1 MSDRSPPV
9 LSVRAWLLR
18 HVRLGCALGCLLA
31 LADLVLVPWVGVP
44 ELGALG
50 PLSWRLRIL
59 GAALT
64 VAMSVALALVLG
76 TLSVLGLRW
85 RATRVLAISLSSSI
99 ATVFVAAHVVG
110 LVVRIMSGSFVTLG
124 GLEFVMGSLSH
135 FADAAF
141 VGYARYTYPLFIAAV
156 GLGVSL
162 AVYLRRPAPGV
173 GSAFRQVLP
182 EGVIVVSLAAAV
194 LFAGV
199 GDSMRG
205 VWRTTPEL
213 ALIGSLDPRWTL
225 PKSADPKAP
234 KLNVEPGLPQT
245 SGRLW
250 EQAVRRIKS
259 DGEPRPKVLFL
270 MLESVG
276 IDHLGYN
283 GYTRG
288 TTPNLDRIAARSA
301 RFRKVW
307 TTATHSNYAQPAA
320 LSSLFPRRG
329 ATLDMY
335 TRIDYPRMLYH
346 DVFYR
351 LGYKPV
357 TISSQDETWQGML
370 RFQTTDTPVDYWHA
384 KDYTGPHVYTGSER
398 VVPDHATAQRVGDYI
413 REHRAENWSL
423 YVNFQ
428 MTHFPYVLPDS
439 AKKPYQPSDPQGT
452 FNYLYYGEE
461 DLERVK
467 NRYDNALHYVDQ
479 QIGVLERALEESG
492 QLDDTLWVITSD
504 HGEAF
509 YQHGGVTHGKTLYD
523 EEARVPLLFHWPGHV
538 KARDIDEPTSHLDIL
553 PTLLDLVNVPAHPSY
568 QGRSMANLMQPTID
582 PVLSSDDTGRRGVFI
597 NIQGIRNADGLVCWP
612 WKLVLERSSQQVM
625 LFNLENDPGEQTNRV
640 IQDSRIAA
648 QLAGALETQMTA
660 QSRYHKRASN
670 VRKTHYQPRLLACP
684 ELPGVRRAD
693 LAQ

>member
-1 MSDRSPPV
+1 MSDRRPPV
-9 LSVRAWLLR
+9 LNLRAWLLR

-31 LADLVLVPWVGVP
+31 LADLILVPWLGVP
-44 ELGALG
+44 ELGGLG
-50 PLSWRLRIL
+50 PLTWRLRVL

-64 VAMSVALALVLG
+64 VGLSVALAVVLALV
-76 TLSVLGLRW
+76 SALGLRW
-85 RATRVLAISLSSSI
+85 RFTRILAVSFSSAV
-99 ATVFVAAHVVG
+99 ATVFAAAHVVG
-110 LVVRIMSGSFVTLG
+110 LVVRLMSGSFVTLG

-141 VGYARYTYPLFIAAV
+141 VGYSRYTYPLFVAAL

-162 AVYLRRPAPGV
+162 AVYLRRPSQGA
-173 GSAFRQVLP
+173 GSALRQVLP
-182 EGVIVVSLAAAV
+182 EGAIIVSLAAAV

-225 PKSADPKAP
+225 PRAADPKAP
-234 KLNVEPGLPQT
+234 KLDVEPGLPQT

-250 EQAVRRIKS
+250 EQAVERIRD

-288 TTPNLDRIAARSA
+288 TTPNLDRVASRSA

-329 ATLDMY
+329 STLDMY
-335 TRIDYPRMLYH
+335 TRLDYPRMLYH

-351 LGYKPV
+351 LGYLPV

-384 KDYTGPHVYTGSER
+384 KDYQGPHVYTGSEH
-398 VVPDHATAQRVGDYI
+398 VVPDHATAERVGAYI
-413 REHRAENWSL
+413 REHADEHWSL

-428 MTHFPYVLPDS
+428 MTHFPYVLPAS

-452 FNYLYYGEE
+452 FNYLYYGED
-461 DLERVK
+461 DLERVR
-467 NRYDNALHYVDQ
+467 NRYDNALRYVDA
-479 QIGVLERALEESG
+479 QIGELERALKESG
-492 QLDDTLWVITSD
+492 QLEDTIWVITSD

-509 YQHGGVTHGKTLYD
+509 YQHGGVTHGKTLY
-523 EEARVPLLFHWPGHV
+523 EEESRVPLLFHWPGHI
-538 KARDIDEPTSHLDIL
+538 KAQDIDEPTSHLDIL
-553 PTLLDLVNVPAHPSY
+553 PTLLELVKVPPHPSF
-568 QGRSMANLMQPTID
+568 QGRSMAKLLKPSAD
-582 PVLSSDDTGRRGVFI
+582 PVIVSDDSGRRGVFM
-597 NIQGIRNADGLVCWP
+597 NIQGIRNADGVVCWP

-625 LFNLENDPGEQTNRV
+625 LFNLESDPGEQTNRV
-640 IQDSRIAA
+640 VQDSRIAT
-648 QLAGALETQMTA
+648 QLASALETQMAA
-660 QSRYHKRASN
+660 QSRYHKKKSN

-684 ELPGVRRAD
+684 ELPGVRRAE

>member
-1 MSDRSPPV
+1 M
-9 LSVRAWLLR
+9 
-18 HVRLGCALGCLLA
+18 
-31 LADLVLVPWVGVP
+31 
-44 ELGALG
+44 G

-64 VAMSVALALVLG
+64 VAMSVALALVLAAI
-76 TLSVLGLRW
+76 SALGLRW
-85 RATRVLAISLSSSI
+85 RFTRVLAVSLSSSI

-110 LVVRIMSGSFVTLG
+110 LVVRLMSGSFVTFG
-124 GLEFVMGSLSH
+124 GLEFVWGSLSH

-141 VGYARYTYPLFIAAV
+141 VGYARYTYPLFIAAL

-162 AVYLRRPAPGV
+162 ALYLRRPAGSG
-173 GSAFRQVLP
+173 GSALRQVLP

-199 GDSMRG
+199 GDTLRG

-225 PKSADPKAP
+225 PKAADPKAP
-234 KLNVEPGLPQT
+234 RLDVEPGLPQT
-245 SGRLW
+245 SGKLW
-250 EQAVRRIKS
+250 EQAVARIRE

-288 TTPNLDRIAARSA
+288 TTPNLDRIASRSA

-329 ATLDMY
+329 STLDMY
-335 TRIDYPRMLYH
+335 TRLDYPRMLYH

-351 LGYKPV
+351 LGYRPA

-370 RFQTTDTPVDYWHA
+370 RFQTTETPVDYWHA
-384 KDYTGPHVYTGSER
+384 KDYPGPHVYTGSER
-398 VVPDHATAQRVGDYI
+398 VVPDHATAERVGEYI
-413 REHRAENWSL
+413 RKHKDERWSL

-428 MTHFPYVLPDS
+428 MTHFPYVLPES
-439 AKKPYQPSDPQGT
+439 AKKPFQPSEPQGT
-452 FNYLYYGEE
+452 FNYLYYDEE

-467 NRYDNALHYVDQ
+467 NRYDNALYYVDQ
-479 QIGVLERALEESG
+479 QIGRLERALEESG
-492 QLDDTLWVITSD
+492 QLSHTLWVITSD

-509 YQHGGVTHGKTLYD
+509 YQHGGVTHGKTLYE
-523 EEARVPLLFHWPGHV
+523 EEARVPLLIHWPDQV
-538 KARDIDEPTSHLDIL
+538 KPRDIDEPTSHLDIL
-553 PTLLDLVNVPAHPSY
+553 PTLLDLVKAPAHPSY
-568 QGRSMANLMQPTID
+568 QGRSLASLVKPSAD
-582 PVLSSDDTGRRGVFI
+582 PLALSDDAGRPGVFL

-625 LFNLENDPGEQTNRV
+625 LFNLESDPGEQTNRV
-640 IQDSRIAA
+640 VQDSRVAT
-648 QLAGALETQMTA
+648 QLASALETQMAA
-660 QSRYHKRASN
+660 QSGYHKRKSN

-684 ELPGVRRAD
+684 ELPGVPRAE